1 MPVSFMQHRNA
12 IGRHFYPI
20 VTNFQKNIILIQN
33 KQNQKQTK
41 SSLLLLGCIILTL
54 GCNFA
59 IKSQVSNDA
68 KTFNTLSSELHSHLA
83 YNANSVTHSN
93 VKCTIRT
100 TCNVLVQCNDK
111 AYNATYTP
119 HAHIATHHKD
129 TLHSTACHLKRTHY
143 TAKHATA
150 PLTHYTEPPQYIHR
164 HSIQSI

>member
-1 MPVSFMQHRNA
+1 MQHRNA

-59 IKSQVSNDA
+59 INNQFANDA
-68 KTFNTLSSELHSHLA
+68 KTINTVSSKLHSHIA
-83 YNANSVTHSN
+83 YNANTVTHSN

-100 TCNVLVQCNDK
+100 TCNVLIQCNDK
-111 AYNATYTP
+111 AYNATYR
-119 HAHIATHHKD
+119 AEKD
-129 TLHSTACHLKRTHY
+129 
-143 TAKHATA
+143 
-150 PLTHYTEPPQYIHR
+150 
-164 HSIQSI
+164 